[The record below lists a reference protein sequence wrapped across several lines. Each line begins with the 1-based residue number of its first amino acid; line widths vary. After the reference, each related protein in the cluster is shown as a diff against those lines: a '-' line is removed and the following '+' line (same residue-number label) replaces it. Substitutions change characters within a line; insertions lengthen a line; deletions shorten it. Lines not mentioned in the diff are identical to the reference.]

1 MAILVSLF
9 LISFIAIIILF
20 GRKLSLIQ
28 SQNINIVEKEHTA
41 FKIPYILEIKHITI
55 KKIKKY
61 GYLILVTTIRIYF
74 RSLNLLKRKYKELK
88 TKIGNSNKSEVQNT
102 KKQEINR
109 FLKGIS
115 DYKNKIRKI
124 KHDIK
129 EEENRIQ

>member
-1 MAILVSLF
+1 MTILVSLF
-9 LISFIAIIILF
+9 LISFITIIIIF

-28 SQNINIVEKEHTA
+28 SQNINIVEKEHTTL
-41 FKIPYILEIKHITI
+41 KIPYVLEIKQITVERL
-55 KKIKKY
+55 KKY

-88 TKIGNSNKSEVQNT
+88 TKIDSSKGEAPSV
-102 KKQEINR
+102 KKQEVSG

-129 EEENRIQ
+129 EEEGLK